1 MEDLDAFLEIYNT
14 RRPHRGRSMEGRTP
28 YEIFPREIHRK
39 REDRKPPG
47 PKGDGGRSVEPDFDD
62 AGCQVIA
69 VLVQSYHLR

>member
-14 RRPHRGRSMEGRTP
+14 RRPR
-28 YEIFPREIHRK
+28 PRPQHGGKDAIRDLPAGNPSEA
-39 REDRKPPG
+39 RKPETPG